1 MAEARPMVTLADPQS
16 SVQHGR
22 HLGLMRNGV
31 PAFSPMESK
40 VLAAANLALGND
52 RSGIWIIGRSPTAIL
67 LANPAQPVRR
77 EDGDRVRFRRIAR
90 ADHQA
95 LAPQVPHG

>member
-1 MAEARPMVTLADPQS
+1 MITGAGPPTT
-16 SVQHGR
+16 VQDGR
-22 HLGLMRNGV
+22 HPGPMRSGV
-31 PAFSPMESK
+31 PAFGPMDRK
-40 VLAAANLALGND
+40 ALAAASLAPGND
-52 RSGIWIIGRSPTAIL
+52 PSGIWIIGRSPTAIL
-67 LANPAQPVRR
+67 LADPARPLRR

>member
-1 MAEARPMVTLADPQS
+1 MVTFADPQS

-40 VLAAANLALGND
+40 VLAAPNLALGND
-52 RSGIWIIGRSPTAIL
+52 RSGIWIIGRSPTAML
-67 LANPAQPVRR
+67 LADPARPLRPKDGEGVR
-77 EDGDRVRFRRIAR
+77 
-90 ADHQA
+90 
-95 LAPQVPHG
+95 HG

>member
-1 MAEARPMVTLADPQS
+1 MVPFAGPQS
-16 SVQHGR
+16 TVQDGR
-22 HLGLMRNGV
+22 HPGLMRNGV
-31 PAFSPMESK
+31 PAFSPMDRK
-40 VLAAANLALGND
+40 ALAAANLTLGND
-52 RSGIWIIGRSPTAIL
+52 PSGIWIIGRSPNAIL
-67 LANPAQPVRR
+67 LADSAQPLRR

>member
-31 PAFSPMESK
+31 PAFSPMDRK
-40 VLAAANLALGND
+40 ALAAANLAPGND
-52 RSGIWIIGRSPTAIL
+52 PSGIWIIAHSPTAML
-67 LANPAQPVRR
+67 LADPARPLRLKDGEGVR
-77 EDGDRVRFRRIAR
+77 
-90 ADHQA
+90 
-95 LAPQVPHG
+95 HG

>member
-1 MAEARPMVTLADPQS
+1 MAEASLMVTFAAPHTT
-16 SVQHGR
+16 VQDGR

-31 PAFSPMESK
+31 PACGPMDRK
-40 VLAAANLALGND
+40 ALAAANLAPGND
-52 RSGIWIIGRSPTAIL
+52 PSGIWIIGRSPTAIL
-67 LANPAQPVRR
+67 LPDPARPLRR
-77 EDGDRVRFRRIAR
+77 EDGDRVRFRRIDR